1 MERISDGNANY
12 NILCEETQKDAVSER
27 ANLFSVTERSLS
39 VNVIKSSKLLSWF
52 LYNSFA
58 TDNDEVNTTVSFP
71 HSITKMCQI
80 NTFQL

>member
-1 MERISDGNANY
+1 MKRISDGNANY
-12 NILCEETQKDAVSER
+12 NILCEETHKDAVSEC
-27 ANLFSVTERSLS
+27 ANFFS

-58 TDNDEVNTTVSFP
+58 TDNDEVNPTVSFP
-71 HSITKMCQI
+71 HSMTKMFQI

>member
-39 VNVIKSSKLLSWF
+39 VNVIKFLNCYLGSFITLLLRIMMRLIPPFRSHT
-52 LYNSFA
+52 A
-58 TDNDEVNTTVSFP
+58 
-71 HSITKMCQI
+71 
-80 NTFQL
+80 